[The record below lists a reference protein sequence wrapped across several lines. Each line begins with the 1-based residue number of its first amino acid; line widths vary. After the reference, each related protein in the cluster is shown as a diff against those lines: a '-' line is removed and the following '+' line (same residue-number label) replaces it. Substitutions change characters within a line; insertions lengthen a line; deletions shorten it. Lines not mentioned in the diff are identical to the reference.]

1 MPGHRILVV
10 EDTEL
15 LRRMYHDKLAA
26 DGFDV
31 STAADGLEALNVL
44 RTTHFDLIVLDLIM
58 PRMGGLE
65 VLETVKADPRLSMIP
80 VVILT
85 NLGEE
90 SAIERALDLGAVD
103 YLIKNAAKP
112 ADVSA
117 KIQLTLQHLA
127 PPAPEPGPDAGPPA
141 PVGPAFRV
149 LVRDREADADGLVA
163 HAHLPRRF
171 WCPAC
176 EEELFLELLPSNTRD
191 GWYEAHL
198 LCTRCGREY

>member
-15 LRRMYHDKLAA
+15 LRRMYHDKLVA
-26 DGFDV
+26 DGFEV
-31 STAADGLEALNVL
+31 STASDGLEALNEL
-44 RTTHFDLIVLDLIM
+44 RNAHYDLVVLDLIM

-65 VLETVKADPRLSMIP
+65 LLEIIKADPRLSVIP

-103 YLIKNAAKP
+103 YLIKSAAKP

-117 KIQLTLQHLA
+117 KIQLTLKHLA
-127 PPAPEPGPDAGPPA
+127 PPAPEPGVGAQSSAPTGPSFK
-141 PVGPAFRV
+141 VV
-149 LVRDREADADGLVA
+149 LRDREGDADALVA
-163 HAHLPRRF
+163 HAKLQRRF
-171 WCPAC
+171 WCLAC
-176 EEELFLELLPSNTRD
+176 EDELVLELIPNATRE
-191 GWYEAHL
+191 GWYEGHL